1 MAYDGLTVMSVVG
14 ELDRKILGAKID
26 KVYQPERD
34 EIFLKVRSG
43 SENFKLVLS
52 VSSSNARVFLAKEY
66 EKQNPKKAPVFCMTL
81 RKHIQGGVITDIEQV
96 GFERI
101 IKITVESYDELRSK
115 TKKDLYIE
123 IMGKHSNIILVN
135 RDENRIIDSIKR
147 VPLSVSRVRQ
157 VLPGGEYNLPPKQEK
172 VSPISVANGRDLQ
185 VLLDRLKRSDDT
197 IYKAITKNI
206 LGFSDQSSRE
216 IVFRCGLEFDMRASS
231 IGSAE
236 YERLVLEI
244 KNALCG
250 ISNGDEVPSMI
261 IDEKRDKMIDF
272 SAINPTRYS
281 DMEIITGEISDII
294 EDFYSKKEKKDRI
307 HQRTQVLRKSL
318 GTKLE
323 RLSNKIKKQERELR
337 ESERAEIYRIKGE
350 LITSYIYM
358 IEKGMDSVEVLNFY
372 DNKNIKIDLN
382 PNLTPSENAQKYFK
396 KYNKL
401 KTANEELSEMLISE
415 REEEEYLRNT
425 LFSIENCEDLEELKE
440 IREELMREGYIRTYK
455 MPKRNIKPESKY
467 LKFISS
473 AGNQILVGKN
483 NRQNDYLTL
492 RLADNEDIW
501 LHTKDIPGSH
511 VIIKCAGKE
520 VGDDELFEAAVLA
533 AYYSKARQSSNVAVD
548 YTQKKNVKK
557 PSKARPGMVIYEKN
571 KTLYVTPT
579 DENKARIKSYSEN

>member
-172 VSPISVANGRDLQ
+172 ISPISVANGRDLQ

-272 SAINPTRYS
+272 SAINPTRYF

-401 KTANEELSEMLISE
+401 KTANEELREMLISE

>member
-123 IMGKHSNIILVN
+123 IMGKHSNIMLVN

-244 KNALCG
+244 KNVLCG

-272 SAINPTRYS
+272 SAINPTRYF

-401 KTANEELSEMLISE
+401 KTANEELREMLISE